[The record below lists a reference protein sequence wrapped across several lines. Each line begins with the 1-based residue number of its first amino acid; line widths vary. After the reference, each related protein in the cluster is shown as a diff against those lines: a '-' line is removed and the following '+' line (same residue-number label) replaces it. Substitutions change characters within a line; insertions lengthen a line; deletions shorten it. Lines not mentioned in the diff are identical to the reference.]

1 MRLILFGAPGSG
13 KGTQADLISDFYKIK
28 KIVLGDILREEISKN
43 TELAEEVKKYM
54 FRGLLVPDE
63 LVSSV
68 VEKNIDKDGFVLDGY
83 PRNLKQALDLEGIFS
98 NKNISY
104 DAFIYL
110 EIDKETM
117 INRLSKR
124 LICKNCNINY
134 HTENMPPKVD
144 GICDKCKGKLT
155 KRPDDEPDV
164 IEKRFEV
171 FLENS
176 KEVLDFYKNKNKLLT
191 IDARPSSNIVFK
203 NIKES
208 ISLLCRR

>member
-43 TELAEEVKKYM
+43 TELAEEIKKYM

>member
-13 KGTQADLISDFYKIK
+13 KGTQADLISNFYKIK
-28 KIVLGDILREEISKN
+28 KIVLGDILREEVLRNS
-43 TELAEEVKKYM
+43 ELSEEIKKYM
-54 FRGLLVPDE
+54 FKGLLVPDD

-68 VEKNIDKDGFVLDGY
+68 VEKNINDNDFVLDGY
-83 PRNLKQALDLEGIFS
+83 PRNLKQAMDLERIFS

-124 LICKNCNINY
+124 LICKKCNIVY
-134 HTENMPPKVD
+134 HTENMPPKVE

-155 KRPDDEPDV
+155 KRPDDEPSV

-176 KEVLDFYKNKNKLLT
+176 KEILDFYNKKNKLIT
-191 IDARPSSNIVFK
+191 IDARPSPKVVFD

-208 ISLLCRR
+208 INLLCKH